1 MNGYASPGRRKPPE
15 SGAMLQQRL
24 IDLLVLV
31 SSFAGLAWLLH
42 QDLDTNYLVLLSLTL
57 LLFEL
62 LAQLLDLYSAWRAR
76 VLWPEIGRL
85 SLVWIGTLAA
95 LLMLAF
101 VLKVSAIYSRRLIVL
116 WAVAAPTTMLVS
128 RVARSRYQRARP
140 SRSRSLAFFGSG
152 QTARRMAEHLGA
164 NTWAGYKVLG
174 VYEDREPGRVAHG
187 GMPLLG
193 SSEALLADAS
203 AGRIDEIYI
212 TLPMHAQRRIVE
224 LVNALSDTTV
234 SVFVVPDAFIFDMMQ
249 ASWSEVAG
257 YPIISIYDT
266 PFYGVDGSFKRL
278 EDLILASAILVLIS
292 PVLLLIALGIKLS
305 SPGPVLFRQ
314 RRYGLNGR
322 IVEVWKFRSMTVAE
336 DGESVVQA
344 TRGDT
349 RVTRFG
355 AFLRR
360 HSLDELPQFFNVL
373 QGRMSIVG
381 PRPHAIAH
389 NEQYRRLIHGYMVR
403 HKVKP
408 GITGWAQINGW
419 RGETDT
425 VEKMR
430 KRVEFD
436 LYYMRNWSF
445 MFDLRIIA
453 LTVIRGFRGRNVY

>member
-1 MNGYASPGRRKPPE
+1 
-15 SGAMLQQRL
+15 MLQQRL
-24 IDLLVLV
+24 IDLLTLV
-31 SSFAGLAWLLH
+31 SIFAGLAWFLR
-42 QDLDTNYLVLLSLTL
+42 QDLDTNYLVLLSLTI

-62 LAQLLDLYSAWRAR
+62 LAQLFDLYSVWRTR

-85 SLVWIGTLAA
+85 SLVWLSTLAA

-101 VLKVSAIYSRRLIVL
+101 VLKVSAVYSRRLLVL
-116 WAVAAPTTMLVS
+116 WAVATPTVMLAS
-128 RVARSRYQRARP
+128 RVGRNRYERARP
-140 SRSRSLAFFGSG
+140 SRARSLAFFGSG
-152 QTARRMAEHLGA
+152 QTARRMAEHLRA
-164 NTWAGYKVLG
+164 NPWAGYKVLG
-174 VYEDREPGRVAHG
+174 VYEDREPGRVTQG
-187 GMPLLG
+187 GMALLG
-193 SSEALLADAS
+193 SSEALLHDAR

-234 SVFVVPDAFIFDMMQ
+234 SVFVVPDGFIFDMMQ

-278 EDLILASAILVLIS
+278 EDLLLASAIIVLIS
-292 PVLLLIALGIKLS
+292 PVLLLIALGVKLS

-322 IVEVWKFRSMTVAE
+322 IVEVWKFRTMTVAE
-336 DGESVVQA
+336 DGEHVVQA
-344 TRGDT
+344 TRDDA
-349 RVTRFG
+349 RVTRLG
-355 AFLRR
+355 AVLRR

-381 PRPHAIAH
+381 PRPHAVAH
-389 NEQYRRLIHGYMVR
+389 NEQYRRMIHGYMVR

-425 VEKMR
+425 IEKMR

-436 LYYMRNWSF
+436 LYYVRNWSF
-445 MFDLRIIA
+445 LFDLRIIA
-453 LTVIRGFRGRNVY
+453 LTVIKGFRSKNVY

>member
-1 MNGYASPGRRKPPE
+1 MNGYSALRGRKKPDAS
-15 SGAMLQQRL
+15 AMLQQRL
-24 IDLLVLV
+24 VDLLALV
-31 SSFAGLAWLLH
+31 AIFAGLAWFLH
-42 QDLDTNYLVLLSLTL
+42 QDLDTNYLVLLSLTI

-62 LAQLLDLYSAWRAR
+62 LAQLLDLYSVWRTR
-76 VLWPEIGRL
+76 VLWPEVGRL
-85 SLVWIGTLAA
+85 SFVWIGTLAA

-116 WAVAAPTTMLVS
+116 WAVAAPTVMLAT
-128 RVARSRYQRARP
+128 RVARNRYERARP
-140 SRSRSLAFFGSG
+140 SRTRSLAFFGSG
-152 QTARRMAEHLGA
+152 QTARRMAEHLHA
-164 NTWAGYKVLG
+164 NPWAGYKVIG
-174 VYEDREPGRVAHG
+174 VYEDREPGRVTQG

-193 SSEALLADAS
+193 SSEALLHDAR

-234 SVFVVPDAFIFDMMQ
+234 SVFVVPDGFIFDMMQ

-278 EDLILASAILVLIS
+278 EDLLLASAIIVLIS
-292 PVLLLIALGIKLS
+292 PLLLLIALGVKLS
-305 SPGPVLFRQ
+305 SPGPILFRQ

-322 IVEVWKFRSMTVAE
+322 IVEVWKFRTMTVAE
-336 DGESVVQA
+336 DGEHVVQA
-344 TRGDT
+344 TRGDA
-349 RVTRFG
+349 RVTRLG
-355 AFLRR
+355 AFLRS

-381 PRPHAIAH
+381 PRPHAVAH
-389 NEQYRRLIHGYMVR
+389 NEQYRRIIHGYMVR

-436 LYYMRNWSF
+436 LYYVRNWSF
-445 MFDLRIIA
+445 MLDLRIIA
-453 LTVIRGFRGRNVY
+453 LTVIKGFRNKNAY